1 MAGARFLDPASVPL
15 RRHGDGNIWATL
27 ATATQ
32 VIIGVV
38 AFSGLLLFF
47 LPVIQK
53 THQYQQDQA
62 VLRANI
68 DQALADQQEIKLETE
83 HMKTDPAYVEHI
95 ARDQLQMGKPG
106 EYIVSFPAYQ
116 AAPPTRKVV
125 HPTPQNEEGDG
136 GARRS
141 SSDSY

>member
-15 RRHGDGNIWATL
+15 RRHGGGNIWATL

-47 LPVIQK
+47 VPVINK
-53 THQYQQDQA
+53 TQQYQADQA
-62 VLRANI
+62 ALRADI
-68 DQALADQQEIKLETE
+68 DKALDDQQEIKLETE

-95 ARDQLQMGKPG
+95 ARDQLRMGKPG
-106 EYIVSFPAYQ
+106 EYIVSFSPYQ
-116 AAPPTRKVV
+116 AVPLTKKVV
-125 HPTPQNEEGDG
+125 HPTPQNDVD
-136 GARRS
+136 
-141 SSDSY
+141 DSGN

>member
-1 MAGARFLDPASVPL
+1 MAAARFLDPASVPL
-15 RRHGDGNIWATL
+15 RRHGGGNIWATL

-47 LPVIQK
+47 VPVINK
-53 THQYQQDQA
+53 TQQYEADQA
-62 VLRANI
+62 ELRANI
-68 DQALADQQEIKLETE
+68 DKALADQQEIKLETE

-106 EYIVSFPAYQ
+106 EYIVSFPPYQ
-116 AAPPTRKVV
+116 ALPLGRKIV
-125 HPTPQNEEGDG
+125 HPRPQNDDPDG
-136 GARRS
+136 EN
-141 SSDSY
+141 

>member
-15 RRHGDGNIWATL
+15 RRHGGDNIWATL

-47 LPVIQK
+47 VPVIEK
-53 THQYQQDQA
+53 TQRYEAEQV
-62 VLRANI
+62 VLNGNI
-68 DQALADQQEIKLETE
+68 DKALADQQEIKLETE

-106 EYIVSFPAYQ
+106 EYIVSFPSYQ
-116 AAPPTRKVV
+116 AVPLTRKVV
-125 HPTPQNEEGDG
+125 HPTPQDDDG
-136 GARRS
+136 G
-141 SSDSY
+141 D